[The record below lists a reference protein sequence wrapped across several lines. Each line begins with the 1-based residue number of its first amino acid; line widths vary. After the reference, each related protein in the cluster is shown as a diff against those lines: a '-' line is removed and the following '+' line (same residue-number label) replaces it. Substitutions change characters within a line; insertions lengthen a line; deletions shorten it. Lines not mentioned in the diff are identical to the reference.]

1 VPYFGG
7 ICGSVTSA
15 YDTLLDMADLQ
26 AGETGE
32 FRPFTTLAA
41 LQYIVPTC
49 RWNNEKSLRVRLSVA
64 VIYLLSLSL
73 EKENILG
80 NLGTLAQPQ
89 QVIHNSNS
97 IRKHY
102 IGYVTNV
109 LFKKKKLN
117 KVLFQYISLVLR
129 GITRVTVFKT
139 MVS

>member
-1 VPYFGG
+1 
-7 ICGSVTSA
+7 
-15 YDTLLDMADLQ
+15 MADHQ

-32 FRPFTTLAA
+32 FRRFTILAA
-41 LQYIVPTC
+41 LQCIGPTC
-49 RWNNEKSLRVRLSVA
+49 RRNDEKSLRLRLSVA

-73 EKENILG
+73 EKEHILG

-109 LFKKKKLN
+109 LFLEKKKLN